1 MEQKKNYKKPQT
13 KEVALKYEAAL
24 MGGGSGTTPGGGGS
38 GEG

>member
-24 MGGGSGTTPGGGGS
+24 MGGASGPGGGS
-38 GEG
+38 GGGL